1 MWVVRPG
8 PAGRCRRSP
17 GRDGRRRNRVVVQEG
32 CRGPR
37 FAVGDGNVL
46 TFSNQFSHELLIVV
60 PYVELTEWSGRVE
73 SRRILFSF
81 DVGGPLNCKF
91 GRYKSMVSS
100 SQFALVL

>member
-1 MWVVRPG
+1 MLIYKVFFVSKCCTSLFFVSSLYPKH
-8 PAGRCRRSP
+8 A
-17 GRDGRRRNRVVVQEG
+17 
-32 CRGPR
+32 

-81 DVGGPLNCKF
+81 DVGGPSNFKF
-91 GRYKSMVSS
+91 GHYKSMVSS
-100 SQFALVL
+100 SQFA